1 MDERERD
8 KLTSLALEAAGG
20 SESAFEELLTKTER
34 TVYNMALRAT
44 GGDEHDAAD
53 LSQEIYIKLWRSL
66 PSFRG
71 DSSFGTWLFRIVQNA
86 SADRARKL
94 AKERTVSLTLESDDG
109 EEGREETDVVDLSP
123 TPEERT
129 LENERKE
136 DVLRALNTLSDK
148 HREIVVLR
156 YMDGY
161 SVNEIADI
169 LSLDEGTVK
178 SRLFRAREKLKI
190 ILEKWNGF
198 D

>member
-1 MDERERD
+1 M
-8 KLTSLALEAAGG
+8 
-20 SESAFEELLTKTER
+20 
-34 TVYNMALRAT
+34 
-44 GGDEHDAAD
+44 
-53 LSQEIYIKLWRSL
+53 
-66 PSFRG
+66 
-71 DSSFGTWLFRIVQNA
+71 
-86 SADRARKL
+86 
-94 AKERTVSLTLESDDG
+94 ESDDG

-190 ILEKWNGF
+190 IL